1 MFSFD
6 TPYEIL
12 KLLLLL
18 RVHFLTRQGAKQ
30 ASFLVINSKKLTN
43 FDEDSVGGGIK
54 TLILGFELKIG

>member
-6 TPYEIL
+6 TPYVIL

-18 RVHFLTRQGAKQ
+18 RVHFLTRQDAKQ